1 MIMEYVF
8 IKNKGEESKMK
19 THIFSLIW
27 ILVCLISLVSC
38 IDTEIRSLRHTL
50 EQSGNQ
56 RSELERALS
65 YYSQEKD
72 SLKRKAMVFLIEHM
86 YAHHAYRS
94 EQMELLNRA
103 FDVVDT
109 ILTQQTNIEM
119 SRYVDFALFSSVI
132 DSISKK
138 EGILQKEEPEKLWDS
153 QVVTANFLIQ
163 NVEFAYRAW
172 KTNPWARDINFETFC
187 EYVLPYRLENEH
199 IESWRPQFYNE
210 YSRKAGKFRKVT
222 DVKPASKLATSLR
235 TQRGLESVYPYSMDI
250 SAVNLM
256 RMGRCYDIGRYR
268 VMVLRSVGIPA
279 TLDYVPH
286 WGNYPG
292 EHGVVKIVTLNQQ
305 KLLENKNTTEN
316 ISTLFESSSFMQ
328 GKKLNMENGDLPEGI
343 EVQYSKTIPKV
354 YRHTWSVQ
362 PERKHILDIAD
373 KDELIPDYR
382 ICIKDVTDE
391 YVTCSDVR
399 LVLDE
404 PEHRVGYL
412 CVSERGEW
420 IPVICSAIEADGQ
433 TLFRNMGKNIIYLPT
448 VYENKRM
455 RPAGRPFY
463 LDDKGDM
470 HQICAH
476 KTDKQSMRL
485 LAKYT
490 FFSYTAV
497 HATSLKGGYFEGSDR
512 EDFKGADSLGTISGI
527 PYYMYN
533 ITVNSSKK
541 YRYVRFTSLQEKNSC
556 LAELSFYGLDSNRD
570 TVLLSPSRFHD
581 GVKYHWL
588 GVLRDEK
595 YGKYYPMYTNRLTA
609 DLRSSQQLTSIEIIP
624 RSNTNGVIPGKQYEL
639 FYWEEKDGWTSL
651 GKQEAEFWHL
661 IYDQVP
667 VGALLWLKCYDG
679 GKEERIFT
687 YENGAQK
694 WW

>member
-279 TLDYVPH
+279 
-286 WGNYPG
+286 
-292 EHGVVKIVTLNQQ
+292 
-305 KLLENKNTTEN
+305 KL
-316 ISTLFESSSFMQ
+316 
-328 GKKLNMENGDLPEGI
+328 
-343 EVQYSKTIPKV
+343 
-354 YRHTWSVQ
+354 
-362 PERKHILDIAD
+362 
-373 KDELIPDYR
+373 
-382 ICIKDVTDE
+382 
-391 YVTCSDVR
+391 
-399 LVLDE
+399 
-404 PEHRVGYL
+404 
-412 CVSERGEW
+412 
-420 IPVICSAIEADGQ
+420 
-433 TLFRNMGKNIIYLPT
+433 
-448 VYENKRM
+448 
-455 RPAGRPFY
+455 
-463 LDDKGDM
+463 
-470 HQICAH
+470 
-476 KTDKQSMRL
+476 
-485 LAKYT
+485 
-490 FFSYTAV
+490 
-497 HATSLKGGYFEGSDR
+497 
-512 EDFKGADSLGTISGI
+512 SG
-527 PYYMYN
+527 
-533 ITVNSSKK
+533 
-541 YRYVRFTSLQEKNSC
+541 
-556 LAELSFYGLDSNRD
+556 
-570 TVLLSPSRFHD
+570 
-581 GVKYHWL
+581 
-588 GVLRDEK
+588 
-595 YGKYYPMYTNRLTA
+595 
-609 DLRSSQQLTSIEIIP
+609 
-624 RSNTNGVIPGKQYEL
+624 
-639 FYWEEKDGWTSL
+639 
-651 GKQEAEFWHL
+651 
-661 IYDQVP
+661 
-667 VGALLWLKCYDG
+667 
-679 GKEERIFT
+679 
-687 YENGAQK
+687 
-694 WW
+694 